1 MSSPFEG
8 REDEYNDWYQNTHLP
23 EVVTLPGIRSAQRY
37 RQARNLKE
45 GEAYPY
51 LTVYD
56 IETDDIDA
64 VLACL
69 AEAAGDGRI
78 NMSDA
83 IDTEGAYAVV
93 YEECGKRVSGEG

>member
-1 MSSPFEG
+1 MSSPVEG
-8 REDEYNDWYQNTHLP
+8 REEEYNDWYQNTHLP
-23 EVVTLPGIRSAQRY
+23 EVVDLPGIRSAQRF

-51 LTVYD
+51 LTLYD

-64 VLACL
+64 VLASL
-69 AEAAGDGRI
+69 AEAAGSGGI

-83 IDTEGAYAVV
+83 IDTENAYAVV
-93 YEECGKRVSGEG
+93 YQECGPAVGAGK